1 MPMRAESLRFL
12 EQLVNT
18 PSPSGYE
25 HRAQAV
31 FRGYTGQFA
40 DEVHTDVLGNS
51 YAVINPEGYPR
62 VMLSGHVD
70 EIGFVVHYISD
81 EGFLYF
87 RPVGGHDSIVPVGHR
102 VYIHTKHGPVLGVIG
117 RKAIHMLSDEE
128 RRKKPELSDLWI
140 DIGATSKKEA
150 EEQVRLGDP
159 VTYVYDLQPLRGDF
173 VTARGFD
180 NKMGCFVVAEALR
193 LLSERRAEL
202 KAAVYAVSTVQEE
215 VGLRGARTIAYE
227 IEPQVAITVDVG
239 HSTDHPGVDKK
250 KHGDHAASKG
260 PVICRGSH
268 INPLVFEMLVDTA
281 VEKEIP
287 YQIEVA
293 GGSTG
298 TDNDAI
304 QLSRSGVATGL
315 VSVPIRYMH
324 TPCEVLHLG
333 DLENTVR
340 LLAEFTIKVHAS
352 INWTPTG

>member
-1 MPMRAESLRFL
+1 MREESFEFLR
-12 EQLVNT
+12 QIVNT

-25 HRAQAV
+25 YRAQAI
-31 FRGYTGQFA
+31 FREYTGRFA

-51 YAVINPEGYPR
+51 YAVINPGGSPR

-70 EIGFVVHYISD
+70 EIGFVVRYVSD
-81 EGFLYF
+81 EGFIYF
-87 RPVGGHDSIVPVGHR
+87 APVGGHDSIVPVGHR
-102 VYIHTKHGPVLGVIG
+102 VYIHTKQGPILGIIG
-117 RKAIHMLSDEE
+117 RKAVHLLSDEE

-140 DIGATSKKEA
+140 DIGATSKKEV
-150 EEQVRLGDP
+150 EERVRLGDP
-159 VTYVYDLQPLRGDF
+159 ITYVYDMQPLMGEF

-193 LLSERRAEL
+193 LLSERRSEL

-227 IEPQVAITVDVG
+227 INPQVAVTVDVG
-239 HSTDHPGVDKK
+239 HSIDYPGVDKK
-250 KHGDHAASKG
+250 KHGEQAISKG

-268 INPLVFEMLVDTA
+268 INPLVFEMLVETA
-281 VEKEIP
+281 VEKQIP
-287 YQIEVA
+287 YQLEVA
-293 GGSTG
+293 GGGTG

-324 TPCEVLHLG
+324 TPCELLHLG

-340 LLAEFTIKVHAS
+340 LLAEFTLKVQPDT
-352 INWTPTG
+352 NWTPTG

>member
-1 MPMRAESLRFL
+1 MREESFEFL
-12 EQLVNT
+12 KQIVNT

-25 HRAQAV
+25 QKAQAV
-31 FRGYTGQFA
+31 FREYAGRFA

-51 YAVINPEGYPR
+51 YAVINPDGYPR

-81 EGFLYF
+81 EGFIYF
-87 RPVGGHDSIVPVGHR
+87 SPVGGHDSIVPVGHR
-102 VYIHTKHGPVLGVIG
+102 VHIHTKQGPVLGIIG
-117 RKAIHMLSDEE
+117 RKAIHLLSEEE
-128 RRKKPELSDLWI
+128 RRKKPDLSDLWI

-150 EEQVRLGDP
+150 EERIRLGDP
-159 VTYVYDLQPLRGDF
+159 ITYVYDLQPLLGDF

-193 LLSERRAEL
+193 LLSEHRSEL
-202 KAAVYAVSTVQEE
+202 KAAVYGVSTVQEE

-227 IEPQVAITVDVG
+227 IDPQVAVTVDVG
-239 HSTDHPGVDKK
+239 HSIDYPGVDKK
-250 KHGDHAASKG
+250 KHGDQAISKG

-281 VEKEIP
+281 IEKEIP

-293 GGSTG
+293 GGRTG

-324 TPCEVLHLG
+324 TPCELLHLG

-340 LLAEFTIKVHAS
+340 LLAEFTLKVHAG

>member
-1 MPMRAESLRFL
+1 MREESYEFLRRI
-12 EQLVNT
+12 VNT

-25 HRAQAV
+25 QRAQAI
-31 FRGYTGQFA
+31 FREYVGQFA

-51 YAVINPEGYPR
+51 YAVLNPEGYPR
-62 VMLSGHVD
+62 LMLSGHID

-87 RPVGGHDSIVPVGHR
+87 SPVGGHDSTIAVGNR
-102 VYIHTKHGPVLGVIG
+102 VYVHTRSGAVLGVIG
-117 RKAIHMLSDEE
+117 RKPIHLLSEEE

-140 DIGATSKKEA
+140 DIGATSRKEA
-150 EEQVRLGDP
+150 EERVRLGDP
-159 VTYVYDLQPLRGDF
+159 VTYVYELEPLMGEV

-193 LLSERRAEL
+193 LLSERRSEL

-215 VGLRGARTIAYE
+215 VGLRGARTVAYE
-227 IEPQVAITVDVG
+227 IDPQVAITVDVG
-239 HSTDHPGVDKK
+239 HSIDYPGVDKK
-250 KHGDHAASKG
+250 KYGDIAIAKG

-268 INPLVFEMLVDTA
+268 VNPTVFEMLVATA
-281 VEKEIP
+281 ADKGIP

-293 GGSTG
+293 GGRTG
-298 TDNDAI
+298 TDNDVI

-324 TPCEVLHLG
+324 TPCELLHLS
-333 DLENTVR
+333 DLENTAQ
-340 LLAEFTIKVHAS
+340 LLAEFTCKVDPNIS
-352 INWTPTG
+352 WIPTA

>member
-1 MPMRAESLRFL
+1 MREESFEFLR
-12 EQLVNT
+12 QIVNT

-25 HRAQAV
+25 WKAQAI
-31 FRGYTGQFA
+31 FREYTGRFA
-40 DEVHTDVLGNS
+40 DEVHTDVLGNT
-51 YAVINPEGYPR
+51 YAVLNPEGYPR

-81 EGFLYF
+81 EGFIF
-87 RPVGGHDSIVPVGHR
+87 FSPVGGHDSIIPVGHR
-102 VYIHTKHGPVLGVIG
+102 VHIHTKHGPVLGVIG
-117 RKAIHMLSDEE
+117 RKAIHLLSDEE

-140 DIGATSKKEA
+140 DIGATSKAEA
-150 EEQVRLGDP
+150 QEQVRLGDP
-159 VTYVYDLQPLRGDF
+159 ITYVDELQPLRGDF

-193 LLSERRAEL
+193 LLSDQRSEL
-202 KAAVYAVSTVQEE
+202 RCAVYAVSTVQEE

-227 IEPQVAITVDVG
+227 VDPQVAVTVDVG
-239 HSTDHPGVDKK
+239 HSIDYPGVDKK
-250 KHGDHAASKG
+250 KHGDQAISRG

-268 INPLVFEMLVDTA
+268 VNPLVFEMLVSTA
-281 VEKEIP
+281 EEKQIP

-293 GGSTG
+293 GGRTG

-324 TPCEVLHLG
+324 TPCEILHLG

-340 LLAEFTIKVHAS
+340 LLAEFTLRVHPG

>member
-1 MPMRAESLRFL
+1 MRDESYEFL
-12 EQLVNT
+12 KRIVNT

-25 HRAQAV
+25 QKAQAI
-31 FRGYTGQFA
+31 FREYTGRFA

-81 EGFLYF
+81 EGFIYF
-87 RPVGGHDSIVPVGHR
+87 SPVGGHDSIVPVGHR
-102 VYIHTKHGPVLGVIG
+102 VHIHTRHGTVLGIIG
-117 RKAIHMLSDEE
+117 RKAIHLLSDEE

-150 EEQVRLGDP
+150 EERVRLGDP
-159 VTYVYDLQPLRGDF
+159 ITYVYDLQPLMGEL
-173 VTARGFD
+173 VTARGLD

-193 LLSERRAEL
+193 LLSERRSEL

-227 IEPQVAITVDVG
+227 VDPQVAITVDVG
-239 HSTDHPGVDKK
+239 HSIDYPGVDKK
-250 KHGDHAASKG
+250 KHGEQAIAKG

-281 VEKEIP
+281 TEKEIP

-293 GGSTG
+293 GGRTG

-324 TPCEVLHLG
+324 TPCELLHLG

-340 LLAEFTIKVHAS
+340 LLAEFTLKVHAE
-352 INWTPTG
+352 INWIPTA

>member
-1 MPMRAESLRFL
+1 MRDESFEFLRHI
-12 EQLVNT
+12 VNT

-25 HRAQAV
+25 QRAQAI
-31 FRGYTGQFA
+31 FRDYVSRFA

-51 YAVINPEGYPR
+51 YAVINPDGYPR

-81 EGFLYF
+81 DGFLYF
-87 RPVGGHDSIVPVGHR
+87 SPVGGHDSNIPVGHR
-102 VYIHTKHGPVLGVIG
+102 VYVHTKSGPVLGVIG
-117 RKAIHMLSDEE
+117 RKPIHLLSDEE

-150 EEQVRLGDP
+150 EERVRLGDP
-159 VTYVYDLQPLRGDF
+159 VTYVYDLQPLMGEL

-193 LLSERRAEL
+193 LLSERRSEL
-202 KAAVYAVSTVQEE
+202 QAAVYAVSTVQEE
-215 VGLRGARTIAYE
+215 VGLRGARTVAYE
-227 IEPQVAITVDVG
+227 IDPQVAITVDVG
-239 HSTDHPGVDKK
+239 HSIDYPGVDKK
-250 KHGDHAASKG
+250 KHGDQAIGKG

-268 INPLVFEMLVDTA
+268 VNPLVFELLVETA
-281 VEKEIP
+281 TEKEIP

-293 GGSTG
+293 GGRTG
-298 TDNDAI
+298 TDNDVI

-324 TPCEVLHLG
+324 TPCELLHLN
-333 DLENTVR
+333 DLDNTVR
-340 LLAEFTIKVHAS
+340 LLAEFALKIHPG
-352 INWTPTG
+352 INWTPTA